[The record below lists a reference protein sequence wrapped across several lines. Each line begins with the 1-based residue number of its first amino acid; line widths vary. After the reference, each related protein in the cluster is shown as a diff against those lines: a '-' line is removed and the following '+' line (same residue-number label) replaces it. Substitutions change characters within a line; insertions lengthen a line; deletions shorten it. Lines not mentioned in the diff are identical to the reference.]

1 MHEFTEPSVCIVK
14 HTNPC
19 GVASAKNITEAYGKA
34 FQTDPTSAFGGVI
47 ASNMLIDEECAEK
60 MIDTQFIEVLVA
72 PDFSIKALEILLQ
85 KPNIR
90 VLKSNGNSTDIYEN
104 KMIHG
109 VGLIQSTDLEEFS
122 EMNLDFVTTSKPNE
136 TEIEDLIFAM
146 KVAKHAKSN
155 AIVLAKNKM
164 TLGVGAGQM
173 SRVVSMKI
181 AFMKADEEGLD
192 VTNCVLASD
201 AFFPFR
207 DNIDLAASKGVA
219 HIIQPGGSVKDKE
232 VIEAAQENDVTMT
245 LTGIRH
251 FKH

>member
-1 MHEFTEPSVCIVK
+1 
-14 HTNPC
+14 
-19 GVASAKNITEAYGKA
+19 
-34 FQTDPTSAFGGVI
+34 
-47 ASNMLIDEECAEK
+47 
-60 MIDTQFIEVLVA
+60 
-72 PDFSIKALEILLQ
+72 
-85 KPNIR
+85 
-90 VLKSNGNSTDIYEN
+90 
-104 KMIHG
+104 MIHG

-122 EMNLDFVTTSKPNE
+122 EMNLDFVTTNKPNE